1 MLVLSQA
8 TGSPFLLLSVFLLE
22 AHWESMRV
30 AQAGA
35 LLEPW
40 EYGPQFRLDGKLISL
55 AETYYFT

>member
-1 MLVLSQA
+1 
-8 TGSPFLLLSVFLLE
+8 
-22 AHWESMRV
+22 MRV

-40 EYGPQFRLDGKLISL
+40 EYGLQFRLDGELISV